1 MTTAARGYTGLERYR
16 RREMKAKVA
25 TGSGDTGGPFIGV
38 GGRRR
43 RPTTTGDAKERL
55 GFGGKR
61 PIRIDLETTN
71 FQSDLDDDSK
81 REKVEEIPKIISPL
95 LISPEKERGGRIWKE
110 TTAARR

>member
-1 MTTAARGYTGLERYR
+1 MLELFR
-16 RREMKAKVA
+16 RREAKARVA
-25 TGSGDTGGPFIGV
+25 AGRGDTGEPFKGA
-38 GGRRR
+38 RRQRR
-43 RPTTTGDAKERL
+43 RPTAAGDEKESSGSERE
-55 GFGGKR
+55 R
-61 PIRIDLETTN
+61 PIRFDLESTN